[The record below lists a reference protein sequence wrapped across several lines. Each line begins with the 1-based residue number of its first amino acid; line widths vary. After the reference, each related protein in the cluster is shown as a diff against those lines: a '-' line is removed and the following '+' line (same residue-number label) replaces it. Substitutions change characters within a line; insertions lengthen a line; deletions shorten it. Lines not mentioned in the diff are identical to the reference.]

1 MVRSPVVV
9 SVALT
14 LMFFAATNFGQDEN
28 LSAEPAT
35 HDAHASSIT
44 DQGTHRENGLD
55 VEPAPEEPEMEPPR
69 ENFLIWFIG
78 ALGWKVFLALP
89 TSALFA
95 FVLVAI
101 LLARGKGSHLGAA
114 MAFLVA
120 MPFLIGLF
128 GMFDSLIA
136 VYMVLSRSTVTPRYD
151 QIAHGISISLV
162 APITALFLMVPSYLL
177 ATVGLTIRALKG
189 DPKP

>member
-1 MVRSPVVV
+1 
-9 SVALT
+9 
-14 LMFFAATNFGQDEN
+14 
-28 LSAEPAT
+28 
-35 HDAHASSIT
+35 
-44 DQGTHRENGLD
+44 
-55 VEPAPEEPEMEPPR
+55 
-69 ENFLIWFIG
+69 
-78 ALGWKVFLALP
+78 
-89 TSALFA
+89 
-95 FVLVAI
+95 
-101 LLARGKGSHLGAA
+101 